1 MLQINR
7 HEVLVCVRVYFYFQM
22 LKDKKKIHK
31 TNGNKNIHDRKELL
45 KKAPRIDPPP
55 SHFVYSCICSCYCVI
70 CKTLQMVFPQTDS
83 WLDTST
89 ALQALQPD
97 EASSVADKHHFHTF
111 ESKLSKLKRPLFSL
125 TPFAPWDEDSRT
137 THTLVAKNPP
147 PPSLPSVQ
155 RDWMWIIQNWFLST
169 LNDNCSYRHKNTK
182 VLFNIYIFSPQVV
195 SKRVSP
201 QRALRNEVPCADRY
215 QCMPSLYSWK
225 MHMSNSVAF
234 PVQQVS
240 KIFYK
245 QIKCSNIYP

>member
-1 MLQINR
+1 METKTSMTGR
-7 HEVLVCVRVYFYFQM
+7 SYW
-22 LKDKKKIHK
+22 KKLLASTLRRLTLYIHVFVAAIVSSVK
-31 TNGNKNIHDRKELL
+31 HFKWCFLRQTPDLT
-45 KKAPRIDPPP
+45 PPQP
-55 SHFVYSCICSCYCVI
+55 SRPCN
-70 CKTLQMVFPQTDS
+70 QTRPPA
-83 WLDTST
+83 WLTST
-89 ALQALQPD
+89 ISTHLNPNCPNSRGL
-97 EASSVADKHHFHTF
+97 
-111 ESKLSKLKRPLFSL
+111 LFSL

-201 QRALRNEVPCADRY
+201 QRALRNELPCADRY